1 MVVDVNAAAW
11 LARQSMMEVVAM
23 NFMFVFVVLVVVVVI
38 VVVVDFILSE
48 QGMQ

>member
-1 MVVDVNAAAW
+1 MNAAAW

-23 NFMFVFVVLVVVVVI
+23 NFMFVFVVLVVVI

>member
-1 MVVDVNAAAW
+1 VNAAAW

-23 NFMFVFVVLVVVVVI
+23 NFMFVFVVLVVVI

>member
-1 MVVDVNAAAW
+1 
-11 LARQSMMEVVAM
+11 VVAM
-23 NFMFVFVVLVVVVVI
+23 NFMFVFVVLVVVI